1 MCIALNKRKEKHDHL
16 CFSFFLFVSN
26 VIDISYNTYFLSKQ
40 IGTIYPNECFGKTPS
55 QGNVDFITFRNS
67 SGGISMGGFGKVEPD
82 YTLYCL
88 RKSNGKSLE
97 INNPDSDGYYNHT
110 LSKNMNWYI
119 EEQKQTSPLPKGTIV
134 KIRSNCAIGANYPSR
149 IVCAGY
155 KKPGKAPVEQKF
167 WVDFLTVGSMPNNR
181 AIL

>member
-16 CFSFFLFVSN
+16 CFFFFLFISN
-26 VIDISYNTYFLSKQ
+26 VIDISYNTYFFSKQ

-55 QGNVDFITFRNS
+55 QVNVDFITFRNS
-67 SGGISMGGFGKVEPD
+67 SGGISRGGFGKVEPD

-97 INNPDSDGYYNHT
+97 INNPDNGLYIHT

-119 EEQKQTSPLPKGTIV
+119 GSQKQAKPLPKGTLV
-134 KIRSNCAIGANYPSR
+134 KINSKCTIGADYPSR
-149 IVCAGY
+149 IFCQGY
-155 KKPGKAPVEQKF
+155 KKPGEKDETCEF
-167 WVDFLTVGSMPNNR
+167 CIDYLTVGSMPSNR